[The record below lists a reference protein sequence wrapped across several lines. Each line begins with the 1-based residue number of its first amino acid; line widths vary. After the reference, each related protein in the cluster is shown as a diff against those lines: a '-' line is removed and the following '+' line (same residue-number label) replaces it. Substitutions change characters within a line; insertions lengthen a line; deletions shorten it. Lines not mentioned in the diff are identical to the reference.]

1 MIGLYDLTENGKC
14 TGCGACCSSILP
26 MSRKEIS
33 KIRGYI
39 KKHHIEVSTT
49 IDDIDCPFMDREK
62 KTERCKIYPVRPG
75 ICKAF
80 KCDAKDV
87 ERFGQVD
94 GVYNLNQIF
103 GGKSK

>member
-1 MIGLYDLTENGKC
+1 MLGEYDLTNNGKC

-26 MSRKEIS
+26 MSKKEIS

-39 KKHHIEVSTT
+39 KRHNIKVSAT
-49 IDDIDCPFMDREK
+49 IGDIDCPFMDREK

-75 ICKAF
+75 ICRAF
-80 KCDAKDV
+80 KCDIKKP

-103 GGKSK
+103 GGQK

>member
-1 MIGLYDLTENGKC
+1 MIGLYDLTDNGKC

-39 KKHHIEVSTT
+39 KKHNVEVSAV
-49 IDDIDCPFMDREK
+49 IDDIDCPFMDRGK
-62 KTERCKIYPVRPG
+62 KTERCKIYPVRPR
-75 ICKAF
+75 ICREY
-80 KCDAKDV
+80 KCDKKA
-87 ERFGQVD
+87 GQYWEVD

-103 GGKSK
+103 GGQK